1 MKLPEQPGYRI
12 FGGDYRGACPTE
24 DLEQITFFNEIR
36 RRFPATHGLLA
47 IHPRNEG
54 LKTAGQFAA
63 VQRHR
68 AEGMTA
74 GAADIVIPGAPAFVC
89 ELKRRDPRKSQ
100 WQDGQ
105 EAYLTAAANM
115 GAFACLAFGWE
126 AAWEAFEAWRAV

>member
-1 MKLPEQPGYRI
+1 MKPPDNAPYRV
-12 FGGDYRGACPTE
+12 FGGEYRGACPTE
-24 DLEQITFFNEIR
+24 AMEQITFFNEIR
-36 RRFPATHGLLA
+36 RRFPTTHGLLA
-47 IHPRNEG
+47 LHPRNEG

-68 AEGMTA
+68 AEGMAA

-105 EAYLTAAANM
+105 EAYLATAADM
-115 GAFACLAFGWE
+115 GSFACLAFGWE
-126 AAWEAFEAWRAV
+126 AAWEALEAWIAL